1 MRYMILMLLLTGTFK
16 AGAEKAGAVTGSA
29 QAGSAQIG
37 SAQAVE
43 EEPLRYKRSFSLS
56 LAEQF
61 NKGLSFYQQGQ
72 EGLAK
77 AYWRPVLFQRPYD
90 SQVQLALKTVGDKKY
105 FWLWIPEDLV
115 LLVISLCFLILC
127 LCMWR
132 FLASLKLSVQK
143 KTGTEDSQALIFWLF
158 IQKKPILLL
167 FCLMC
172 FALGAVYFYFRY
184 SDYYTLAEDSAFLS
198 APDPGAPVLFEKT
211 GGELLKQ
218 ISSRKAKGEESWSHV
233 RLPDQQTGWLKS
245 DKLIAINPR
254 P

>member
-1 MRYMILMLLLTGTFK
+1 MRYTILMLLLTGVFK
-16 AGAEKAGAVTGSA
+16 AHFVEAMEAGTVETSPV
-29 QAGSAQIG
+29 QA
-37 SAQAVE
+37 E
-43 EEPLRYKRSFSLS
+43 EEPLRHKRSFSLS

-90 SQVQLALKTVGDKKY
+90 SQIQLALKTVGDKKY

-127 LCMWR
+127 VCMWR
-132 FLASLKLSVQK
+132 FSATLSLSVQK
-143 KTGTEDSQALIFWLF
+143 KTNTTHNQVSTEDSQALIFWLF
-158 IQKKPILLL
+158 IQKKPILLV

-184 SDYYTLAEDSAFLS
+184 SDYYTLKEDSAFLS

-218 ISSRKAKGEESWSHV
+218 ISSRKAKGEETWSHV
-233 RLPDQQTGWLKS
+233 RLPDKQTGWLKS
-245 DKLIAINPR
+245 DKLIAIKPHS
-254 P
+254 